1 MIDHPSID
9 GGGGSTTTT
18 LYRCSYFVFFIIN
31 NSVRQQ
37 QKPNVKMSDHDKQ
50 SATTIGTGTT
60 STTGYQASNSS
71 LSTTTDECTS
81 NSHYS
86 SLHESSDSL
95 KSAILDSFRMHWAQ
109 AWSIMADKIKDQI
122 TMDDL
127 SSIVNHLEQMISLLI
142 EDNTS
147 NNGGNNTTTTIINN
161 NNTPIGDMNKS
172 TNNIDQYDDKNDH
185 LDETYYD
192 NNDNRHR
199 TASQTNITNVNA
211 TNDNVTP
218 LLDFLFMESILD
230 KILDWSEMAG
240 EWKYAMYLEQ
250 LKLYELIISQ
260 LSTTTNSMILL
271 EQSFH
276 RPMIRLFDI
285 LFIVI
290 QKCTFS
296 FGNFVEIEKRLVL
309 LLNTLCV
316 AISQNQQLIQVL
328 FVCQNIDRHQHVTAI
343 NHNNDGGNDDD
354 DDDDPKI
361 NDKHE
366 NGNDDD
372 DGVSSLG
379 LNSMEQSNHPLSSS
393 SSSATSIS
401 SPVFKL
407 LIQFVHRDGAIGQQS
422 RDALLLCLSLS
433 RVDERFAT
441 YIVQRTDFCPLLAT
455 GLSALFSSLPRV
467 LIGQSMSAEQFQRKD
482 DLLCRSNELD
492 QFLKCLDF
500 CNAVAQI
507 AHPIVQVQLLNYI
520 YNGFLVSVIGPALH
534 QNTLDEIITT
544 TAYLDLFIRSISEPN
559 LIRIFLEFLCFEQFD
574 SKCIITTLISRIV
587 AKSKL
592 SLITLILFKTLLDL
606 NCEDLQFELIF
617 KYLLQGGHLIDH
629 GREHFDRSCQHANDN
644 EVQRSYMLYK
654 QNWLS
659 ISAQK
664 LFTNSLSHYLASQCP
679 NKSNCSSSSSSIN
692 SVHDSSTTTTT
703 SSSSLSLSFNRCQC
717 HSNHYGNYVDYLH
730 EARTRIEQCR
740 QTTEQSWKNRYLEP
754 CPHVPPQAAIIDDII
769 FSDIDELLSMNNN
782 DLILNDGKSTIVNNM
797 KTTTLS
803 DHHHH
808 HHHQFQHHYYHNH
821 LIRNRRNR
829 ISTENLL
836 SFNDD
841 HHQPHSPIGPFLEI
855 LLERLNNFFE
865 NDVLTNLHLTGLFT
879 TLCQSPHRL
888 VLSLFFD
895 ETLSRRRMVPC
906 LLHQLQK
913 LSLDAQ
919 HHADIIENFE
929 SMFNAAKINLQSVP
943 IGELNCQLLTSAH
956 HKINNSS
963 SSSSSPLSSAN
974 QTPKTLPSVE
984 KNLNKGLGA
993 LKSLFFRSSNN
1004 QQQST
1009 KSNGTNESNQ
1019 RRGHTRRSSNT
1030 SLIST
1035 NSNII
1040 EVIPGGVRFFNQ
1052 NRNKDHQAKQ
1062 HQEMIDNKQNELIY
1076 NLIIFDEFLMEISAI
1091 LIEQSIDDDFFYDE
1105 DEFDLEDLD
1114 DSQTTIDGNHRSRRS
1129 RSATLSIH

>member
-1 MIDHPSID
+1 M
-9 GGGGSTTTT
+9 G
-18 LYRCSYFVFFIIN
+18 
-31 NSVRQQ
+31 
-37 QKPNVKMSDHDKQ
+37 DHDKQ

-172 TNNIDQYDDKNDH
+172 TNNIDQYDIKNDH

-199 TASQTNITNVNA
+199 TASQTNITNLNA

-328 FVCQNIDRHQHVTAI
+328 F
-343 NHNNDGGNDDD
+343 
-354 DDDDPKI
+354 
-361 NDKHE
+361 
-366 NGNDDD
+366 
-372 DGVSSLG
+372 
-379 LNSMEQSNHPLSSS
+379 
-393 SSSATSIS
+393 
-401 SPVFKL
+401 L

-703 SSSSLSLSFNRCQC
+703 SSSLSLSFNRCQC

-797 KTTTLS
+797 NTTTLS
-803 DHHHH
+803 DHHHHH

-963 SSSSSPLSSAN
+963 SSSSSPLSSTN